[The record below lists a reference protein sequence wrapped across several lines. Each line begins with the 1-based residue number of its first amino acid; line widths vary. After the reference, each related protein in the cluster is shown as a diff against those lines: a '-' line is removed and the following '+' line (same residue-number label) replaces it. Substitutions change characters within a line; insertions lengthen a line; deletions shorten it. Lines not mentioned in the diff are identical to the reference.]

1 VTVKDN
7 FPASQFNLDKS
18 SYYLID
24 GVELREI
31 HDSLECNCRMII
43 NKLQLDQKQPDTAR
57 LNLMAHFNEV
67 KEGKAVVLNNVNF
80 DFDSYILLTSSEET
94 LNSFLQYL
102 VDNPELRFSIGGHT
116 DNIGTDEYNLDLSVK
131 RAKSVYNWLVNK
143 GIKPSR
149 LEYTGSGKREPLI
162 DLTDD
167 KSRAIN
173 RRVEVRVIK

>member
-1 VTVKDN
+1 
-7 FPASQFNLDKS
+7 
-18 SYYLID
+18 
-24 GVELREI
+24 
-31 HDSLECNCRMII
+31 
-43 NKLQLDQKQPDTAR
+43 
-57 LNLMAHFNEV
+57 MAHFNEV
-67 KEGKAVVLNNVNF
+67 KEGKAVVLSNVNF
-80 DFDSYILLTSSEET
+80 DFDSYILLKSSEET
-94 LNSFLQYL
+94 LNTFLQYL
-102 VDNPELRFSIGGHT
+102 VDNPELRFRIGGHT

-143 GIKPSR
+143 GIQPSR